1 MIAHS
6 QIQRYTHHVYL
17 HQPSCKDFNFL
28 DCGLCTASQV
38 HHGQYL
44 AQNSHTR
51 SIRTRQNLISNCNAE
66 RSMNAVC
73 LHQEKEN
80 IIYMKATVLFLD
92 EVSHQ
97 FPTLSIDL
105 LSLRIYWSIVD
116 LFLGQL
122 WLFIWVDY
130 LSLTDQLLA
139 KCKRS
144 VAWP

>member
-1 MIAHS
+1 
-6 QIQRYTHHVYL
+6 
-17 HQPSCKDFNFL
+17 
-28 DCGLCTASQV
+28 
-38 HHGQYL
+38 
-44 AQNSHTR
+44 
-51 SIRTRQNLISNCNAE
+51 
-66 RSMNAVC
+66 MNAVC
-73 LHQEKEN
+73 LRQEKEN
-80 IIYMKATVLFLD
+80 IIYMKETVLFLD